1 MARRSAHPLQRP
13 GYWMQEASGV
23 LRPVIE
29 SYLLG
34 RPMTTLQ
41 IAGMRAYLRQ
51 WIMSPV
57 WTSNPELDTA
67 GRAKLADLRD
77 RIETLTDQNAIEQW
91 IDDAQAFGVDPL

>member
-1 MARRSAHPLQRP
+1 MARRADHPLQRP
-13 GYWMQEASGV
+13 GYWMHESSGV

-51 WIMSPV
+51 WIMSPA
-57 WTSNPELDTA
+57 WTSNPELDAA
-67 GRAKLADLRD
+67 GRDKLADLRE